1 MKRWIAD
8 LTREEQNAIQRDL
21 KAALWAYEI
30 SIGKRSLR
38 EVRAVIQR
46 LGDLEKQIDMND
58 RLDKYMAMRAAK
70 TVNANNVNNHRSNA
84 KQRGRLTVGGC
95 RPEIAGSRAGE
106 ARSSDG
112 LWNTP
117 IN

>member
-8 LTREEQNAIQRDL
+8 LPREQQNAIQRDL
-21 KAALWAYEI
+21 KASLWAYEI

-70 TVNANNVNNHRSNA
+70 TVNTNTVNNDRSNA
-84 KQRGRLTVGGC
+84 KQRGRLTVGGS
-95 RPEIAGSRAGE
+95 RPEIARSREG
-106 ARSSDG
+106 RSGSSDG